1 MLGETRNK
9 ARGPSPTL
17 GFAKLDIAVESKK
30 YGNTF
35 CPFSQVWN
43 NRRQEIY

>member
-17 GFAKLDIAVESKK
+17 DLASLDIFAEPKK
-30 YGNTF
+30 YENIF
-35 CPFSQVWN
+35 CPF
-43 NRRQEIY
+43 